1 MDPLLLT
8 SILALMGFALTLLR
22 HILFKRQL
30 WKLKQALLRHKQEH
44 GIDDA
49 LWDTFNTQTKAMLRF
64 WL

>member
-8 SILALMGFALTLLR
+8 SMLALIGFAITLLR

-30 WKLKQALLRHKQEH
+30 WKLKQALLRHKQVH
-44 GIDDA
+44 GINDA
-49 LWDTFNTQTKAMLRF
+49 LWDKFNIQTKAMLRF